1 MKSITLFFLIFI
13 FVNTAYS
20 QQRVVVGYRTNEK
33 INIDGVL
40 DEKSWSQ
47 AECTGDFVTFKPYEG
62 RDPYRQTRVCLL
74 YDDRALYIGAT
85 LFDDE
90 PENILKELT
99 MRDDDNG
106 NTDMFIFQLNPFN
119 DNRNV
124 YVFKITAAN
133 VQTDILISDGNY
145 DYNWNAVWMSSVNI
159 NDKGWIVEISIPYSS
174 IRFPNLTEQAWSA
187 NFWRIIR
194 RVREQS
200 CWNPVRQELGADIEQ
215 MGQIIG
221 LKDINSP
228 LRLAFY
234 PYVSTSIDF
243 YSDDNKPTYS
253 LNGGLDMKLGI
264 TKSHTLDLTLVP
276 DFSHVQSDEE
286 ELNLSPFETYYSENR
301 PFFTEG
307 VELFEKVGLFYSRRI
322 GKIPAKYYEIRALQ
336 DSGYIIIDNPRYS
349 KLINAIKL
357 SGRDDKN
364 LAIGIFNATTANT
377 WAEVK
382 DSLGN
387 IKKILTEPWANYN
400 MIVLDKS
407 FWKNSYVNLTN
418 AFVVRPDIHYYSN
431 VLGTSFKFM
440 EPSNRFGLYGQGA
453 WSTIKNTND
462 HENGYMLFSGLGKL
476 NGKWKYAYELNIIS
490 DKYNPNDF
498 GYLQHNNLTTH
509 HLGLWY
515 NRYQPFGK
523 FNRMSVDVDFYNYR
537 LFKTN
542 KLMQTKLILSS
553 YIETQKYLSSWI
565 YLDISLSDDYDYYEA
580 RYPGRVYVIP
590 AIHSFY
596 FNISTDYRK
605 TFALDMQLGT
615 YLDFIKRWGYYGY
628 IRPRVRIND
637 RITLIY
643 GFDFD
648 FDHNDCGFVPD
659 TIYSDQ
665 IVFGQRNVN
674 TLINSLQGKWVINN
688 KMYINLSLRH
698 YWRTVDYNEF
708 YFLQLDGSLSSIDN
722 YNQDQDIN
730 FNTFNVDLSFSWN
743 FASGSYLDIM
753 WKNQIYSSD
762 VIPDYLMFPSF
773 SKNFSNLFD
782 NPQTNTISF
791 RLIYYLDWQNMKRR
805 T

>member
-1 MKSITLFFLIFI
+1 MKSIILFFIIFI
-13 FVNTAYS
+13 SVNTVYS
-20 QQRVVVGYRTNEK
+20 QQRTIVGYKTNEK
-33 INIDGVL
+33 INIDGIL

-47 AECTGDFVTFKPYEG
+47 AECSGDFITYKPYEG
-62 RDPYRQTRVCLL
+62 RDPLHQTRVCLL

-90 PENILKELT
+90 PEKILKELT
-99 MRDDDNG
+99 MRDEDNG

-124 YVFKITAAN
+124 YVFKVTASN

-159 NDKGWIVEISIPYSS
+159 NDKGWTVEISIPYSS
-174 IRFPNLTEQAWSA
+174 IRFPNLAEQVWSA

-200 CWNPVRQELGADIEQ
+200 CWNPVSQELGADIEQ

-243 YSDDNKPTYS
+243 YSDNNKPTYS

-322 GKIPAKYYEIRALQ
+322 GKIPDKYYEIRALQ

-364 LAIGIFNATTANT
+364 LAIGVFNATTANT
-377 WAEVK
+377 WAQVK

-400 MIVLDKS
+400 MIVIDKS

-418 AFVVRPDIHYYSN
+418 AFVIRPDINYYSN

-440 EPSNRFGLYGQGA
+440 DPSNRFGLYGQGA
-453 WSTIKNTND
+453 WSTIKNSND
-462 HENGYMLFSGLGKL
+462 HEDGFMLFTGLGKL
-476 NGKWKYAYELNIIS
+476 NGKWKYAYELNLTS

-523 FNRMSVDVDFYNYR
+523 FNRMSVDVDLYHYR

-542 KLMQTKLILSS
+542 KLIQTKLILSS

-565 YLDISLSDDYDYYEA
+565 YLDISLSDEYDYYEA
-580 RYPGRVYVIP
+580 RYPGRVYVRP
-590 AIHSFY
+590 AIHNFY
-596 FNISTDYRK
+596 YNISTDYRK

-628 IRPRVRIND
+628 VSPRVRISD

-643 GFDFD
+643 SFDFD

-659 TIYSDQ
+659 TIYDDQ

-698 YWRTVDYNEF
+698 YWRTVDYNKY
-708 YFLQLDGSLSSIDN
+708 YFLQLDGSLSPIDI
-722 YNQDQDIN
+722 YNQDHDIN

-743 FASGSYLDIM
+743 FAPGSYLDLM

-773 SKNFSNLFD
+773 GKNFFNLFD

-791 RLIYYLDWQNMKRR
+791 RLIYYLDWQKMKRR
-805 T
+805 R

>member
-1 MKSITLFFLIFI
+1 MRSINLFFMIFI
-13 FVNTAYS
+13 FVNIVYS
-20 QQRVVVGYRTNEK
+20 QQRVIVGYRTDEK
-33 INIDGVL
+33 INIDGIL

-47 AECTGDFVTFKPYEG
+47 AECSGDFVTYKPYEG
-62 RDPYRQTRVCLL
+62 RDPYLQTRVCLL

-90 PENILKELT
+90 PEKILKELT

-119 DNRNV
+119 DNRNG
-124 YVFKITAAN
+124 YVFKVTAAN

-159 NDKGWIVEISIPYSS
+159 NDKGWTVEISIPYSS
-174 IRFPNLTEQAWSA
+174 IRFPNLTEQVWSA

-200 CWNPVRQELGADIEQ
+200 CWNPVSQELGADIEQ

-221 LKDINSP
+221 LIDINSP

-243 YSDDNKPTYS
+243 YSDNNKPTYS
-253 LNGGLDMKLGI
+253 LSGGLDMKLGI

-276 DFSHVQSDEE
+276 DFSHVQSDKE

-322 GKIPAKYYEIRALQ
+322 GKIPDKYYEIRALQ

-364 LAIGIFNATTANT
+364 LAIGVLNATTANT
-377 WAEVK
+377 WAQVK
-382 DSLGN
+382 DSMGN
-387 IKKILTEPWANYN
+387 IEKILTEPWANYN
-400 MIVLDKS
+400 MIVIDKS

-418 AFVVRPDIHYYSN
+418 AFVIRPDINYYSN
-431 VLGTSFKFM
+431 VLGTSFKIM

-453 WSTIKNTND
+453 WSTIKNSDD
-462 HENGYMLFSGLGKL
+462 HEDGFMLFTGLGKL
-476 NGKWKYAYELNIIS
+476 NGKWKYAYELNLIS

-523 FNRMSVDVDFYNYR
+523 FNRMSVDIDFYHYR

-542 KLMQTKLILSS
+542 KLIQTKLILSS
-553 YIETQKYLSSWI
+553 YIETKKYLSSWI

-580 RYPGRVYVIP
+580 RYPDRVYVRP
-590 AIHSFY
+590 AIHNFY

-628 IRPRVRIND
+628 ISPRVRISD

-643 GFDFD
+643 DFDFD

-659 TIYSDQ
+659 TIYDDQ

-708 YFLQLDGSLSSIDN
+708 YFLQLDGSLSPIGAYD
-722 YNQDQDIN
+722 QDHDIN

-743 FASGSYLDIM
+743 FAPGSYLDLM

-762 VIPDYLMFPSF
+762 IIPDYLMFPSF
-773 SKNFSNLFD
+773 GKNFSNLFD

-791 RLIYYLDWQNMKRR
+791 RLIYYLDWQKMKRKS
-805 T
+805 